1 MSGQNYSAQVF
12 AHIHN
17 DPQLNGSPL
26 EGCRFSETS
35 NYLASILA
43 RLSNKELHSLFPS
56 SKQPQRLTE
65 FSARLNQY
73 SARFKEF
80 ENINLEKNHLY
91 KDLNQ
96 FSKNILHDLD
106 QYNSVFIPGG
116 WSDPTSGGH
125 AMLYELRK
133 LSNNKMILLCWN
145 SGAGINNHKQF
156 DSKSGL
162 KFSPVK
168 AFEMPNTT
176 NKKHLEEFISK
187 LVEPRIV
194 PLIDQNRKFNSNT
207 IYNEILTH
215 VALFNGKEVDSE
227 SFAPHKTLGQFS
239 GTCTWAVL
247 VEVLLNCCE
256 DEQIFH
262 NQYLNILYYSLAET
276 LDYFKRNALS
286 SRDALLI
293 SAAKENLSR
302 RLIAFDRKHPIP
314 NSAKEKILE
323 ILVKTD
329 TLLKAY
335 NKETTLKIQNY
346 DNTGLNNTYF
356 LLANIPNDIGI
367 QVSKHQNLDAYKTA
381 DFQKTVSKIKDIN
394 ELSSLI
400 EKAINQSETTFNRS
414 FLQKQLESILLNI
427 PLDADL
433 SQLTT
438 QNQDQLLE
446 KIERLFDK
454 YTAVTALI
462 DSEVYAEHL
471 IACYSAIAMIE
482 RLLTARFHN
491 RADILS
497 EVIGASSYC
506 RHPLF
511 KSTLAHPCF
520 TIVDT
525 QLIERLNAIKQIFDC
540 YKGVIRSYEKK
551 ENYIHKITRQ
561 NNALREE
568 SERARI
574 SSPST
579 EKTKP
584 GLYFKENIDQS
595 DFIARHEQVYNDINI
610 CITYDRIRY
619 LTQKI
624 TNTGF
629 RNLILKN
636 KWDGLRRL
644 NIFTQE
650 VADSAVVFES
660 EGSSDNNLND
670 GALFWFQVNASS
682 LMQSLTADIPEENN
696 IQAQFSNHEVVS
708 DLVKRIL
715 HLRVKADTQVI
726 ATHEMIQSEIEK
738 LEDKNLQNILLALLF
753 QSGFILKEIKNNAQ
767 AVDQLI
773 KLIEN
778 GLKLNQKN
786 NTHKQP
792 FEFYIQLAAY
802 LNRLLST
809 CDIQEHSKI
818 KLQIST
824 LNKIL
829 LQFQPNL
836 DSILSKGLTKNL
848 SKTELLN
855 LNHFINIEILQFH
868 SLLIQNKSLDEVQ
881 TERLMSLLFVRNHH
895 SHTCCNDLLSFQVR
909 NSILNLQAYLSTTNI
924 NVPSVLRAI
933 KQSTGTKILPNTIT
947 NKHPLYTSDR
957 YDFNPITGD
966 LLDKLDNKQ
975 GLPFELLNN
984 INFKELFKAPIT
996 ESKKIGNH
1004 SFEFKMLG
1012 NTYRVRQH
1020 LNAQTIDVFR
1030 DFPEGTQSHWYKYNK
1045 DPDFLFRE
1053 NRFMENQLPHT
1064 LMNKDSMAWVHI
1076 NYTSMHNKKIHII
1089 HKNSKNSAY
1098 KYHNGTLSTVSKE
1111 EETWELLNTD
1121 GINNNV
1127 LKNIYQ
1133 FESKKFVEVWKNTN
1147 SNQIEIRL
1155 PRYNIALKSIIE
1167 KDKMIFVDQQDTDS
1181 VLQIDNELPIG
1192 KLQCHLKFANKKNPS
1207 NTKFFFPR
1215 KKFYVDNVLIEDDIH
1230 YKLKYDTRNIYNATI
1245 INEEANKDKKKIIE
1259 YIPPFAVNFHDTE
1272 SYLIVHKSN
1281 DKKQPLS
1288 CNTTIDT
1295 IHLAYLLLSQNKA
1308 KDALRL
1314 LRNIKTSFNGDF
1326 EQFEALNS
1334 ILSEIPTLLINEEAA
1349 QKALSNTPEK
1359 IANHAFILSMLA
1371 SYFASGEK
1379 FKPLK
1384 GVGLLSEYEKK
1395 IYNQKLKNLEN
1406 TIAEPE
1412 QFKKIVVE
1420 TYEQY
1425 LKKLKF
1431 IPKDMR
1437 LTTNEN
1443 DALLSYLRTEVSEEQ
1458 PAFLEIAQRKAK
1470 LNRWLK
1476 LKQQFSSSAEQD
1488 FLSVQQ
1494 KADKQY
1500 TVDMYT
1506 RALNLKEMKIIEK
1519 SLADFPFN
1527 YAKIKN
1533 SCSLISESNIENMS
1547 LSIDTL
1553 SIYSSLTEI
1562 ANNYRSLYQQACN
1575 SAEQE
1580 KKLIDFLEKMIASNA
1595 NAPGNANVAVYG
1607 TLLMMLKHKDIVN
1620 QVFNIKKDSHIRITV
1635 GNQTYF
1641 ASWSQLNA
1649 RGLSCFHDLFSHCK
1663 LSIPKSSRIEQN
1675 IKSKKVQ
1682 NTENPKIA
1690 MPAPSI
1696 VHKTSSIKEVLTDC
1710 GLIHLTKEFPLITN
1724 SSSTNIFHALDKSE
1738 AFVETLVQEVNADY
1752 QAGLA
1757 QNKATSQQNAYFIST
1772 LSNKNNIAKLNVQMT
1787 ESMTIDIRQTEA
1799 LEKTILELLNKKPSD
1814 QTKNA
1819 NWQLNEHANNRH
1831 AFDIQDAFKLFLKQR
1846 KNSYQN
1852 HCNLNDAETTQVHN
1866 LILSYL
1872 TISTQLQQKKRAQD
1886 LIEKIELHKEN
1897 QEELNKHLYQLG
1909 QILTTERCYDA
1920 EKHPEILVFEY
1931 LDNKL
1936 LYKKQFKMLEALL
1949 SKKDGR
1955 LQNVI
1960 IKLIMGGGKSKV
1972 LLPLL
1977 AKIKPKG
1984 DNLVFVE
1991 VPRELFETNFE
2002 DLKNTSKKIFG
2013 QEAYPFK
2020 FNRNMEC
2027 DGKFFAHLKEH
2038 FLQIMANKQYIVT
2051 TRESIQSLE
2060 LKLIEILSNP
2070 TQNLNDWIT
2079 QIDQLSHIINMI
2091 KYRGDAILDEVDIN
2105 LNPKDQI
2112 IYTAGSQNALEQ
2124 YILDAQVE
2132 LFDFMKEVTL
2142 TSSQNKKYNLFDIV
2156 SHQQSKPNENIIDQ
2170 LIKQLAQCLINNTKS
2185 PIQRIIHNCSKQQK
2199 NDVYAFLLGTNKN
2212 KSDFVEKLTEQDK
2225 SIVSLYRAQIKDV
2238 LPIALKR
2245 NYNEH
2250 YGLPLDKSKSEAE
2263 KLLAIPYS
2271 GAQSPSEY
2279 AKFKNILLALN
2290 YSTQIHHINDVHS
2303 SVFKI
2308 FINHFKN
2315 EMESENAINAQ
2326 KADKTQY
2333 DYSSRDKF
2341 IHLLGIDITAFQK
2354 LDLDSEETVEAL
2366 YPQHKKNQKIKS
2378 YCISQFILPNIVS
2391 HDVTIGQDAQNHV
2404 DMYRSTIGFTGTD
2417 YNYRTFHP
2425 SIMRDDTESFG
2436 TDGQT
2441 IDHLLRISSEYKAQN
2456 SQDIHTL
2463 KPKHTIFDIIRNH
2476 PKINDLR
2483 AIIDIGAE
2491 FKHWKNINIAHE
2503 LADIFKSKGNKKIK
2517 YILYFNE
2524 EDILHA
2530 LPIDGALKNPIKV
2543 GSTDNIDQKL
2553 NCKAD
2558 EYFSIYDQKR
2568 TTGTDIKQADNTL
2581 AIATVSEKTTF
2592 RDLAQ
2597 GCNRLRDLKGLHRV
2611 EYALMQDLQKAYP
2624 EIKKWNTE
2632 NLLNIT
2638 VNYQEQTLMNLHLQG
2653 AMQKIN
2659 GLFRNHLIS
2668 QIRDTQ
2674 SISQKIIY
2682 NDAFRNYIY
2691 ETEISNL
2698 YEKYGTPEQMVSMKT
2713 MLDDYVIR
2721 VTKKW
2726 EQALKN
2732 ASVSIASAEKRK
2744 LLTVAKNIVSKEVNF
2759 CKKNIKTPLMGATE
2773 SEVTAQKEVEN
2784 EQENQQE
2791 IALPRL
2797 RTKSYCSW
2805 ETVNIT
2811 TWKPSPSLMQKI
2823 SNTTIHNL
2831 PTTKTLEQIAATHPV
2846 IRQWKFDANIHAS
2859 NNFYDCADINDK
2871 LNQLKKPAYFVLMQ
2885 YNGKDLQ
2892 STIITARE
2900 AAEIR
2905 KKAIIPNEKNT
2916 AWIETMSGI
2925 PYWGQCAKNI
2935 QTLISAH
2942 REQIHYFNADTSYL
2956 AANLSKK
2963 GWLASHTLEKLDYL
2977 RDHLM
2982 QRHRSKNNMLNTL
2995 KRELVRHKILNP
3007 SALAQHS
3014 IRTKMDTNDR
3024 PLIHLNVE
3032 AINHKKMPNTE
3043 KEKLSTY
3050 TKLSPYIEVQ
3060 NPLTAPVMSKWTR
3073 FIILISSFILM
3084 TAAAIASYIYRRSL
3098 LNIALHALLSYMQMA
3113 SYTLP
3118 VISIAAI
3125 ATRLFMQQYARKFY
3139 QNTHEIKKVTN
3150 TGEISALNVGADS
3163 ATWKGYAWSYLS
3175 ASAYRHPLAYYR
3187 GLEIGQN
3194 EAEAALKKQI
3204 RAKQH

>member
-17 DPQLNGSPL
+17 DPQLSGSPL

-43 RLSNKELHSLFPS
+43 RLSNKELPSLFPN
-56 SKQPQRLTE
+56 SKQSQKLTE

-91 KDLNQ
+91 KALNQ

-106 QYNSVFIPGG
+106 QYNSAFIPGG

-156 DSKSGL
+156 DSKSGH

-194 PLIDQNRKFNSNT
+194 PLIDQNRKFNDNT
-207 IYNEILTH
+207 VYNEILTH

-227 SFAPHKTLGQFS
+227 SFAPHTTLGQFS

-276 LDYFKRNALS
+276 LDYFKRNTLRQ
-286 SRDALLI
+286 RDALLI
-293 SAAKENLSR
+293 SMAKENLSR
-302 RLIAFDRKHPIP
+302 RLIAFDKKHPIP

-323 ILVKTD
+323 TLVKTD

-335 NKETTLKIQNY
+335 NKETTLQIQNY
-346 DNTGLNNTYF
+346 DNTGLNNTHF
-356 LLANIPNDIGI
+356 LLENIPSDIGI
-367 QVSKHQNLDAYKTA
+367 QVSKHQNLDAYQTA
-381 DFQKTVSKIKDIN
+381 DFQKTVSRIKDIN

-400 EKAINQSETTFNRS
+400 EKAINQNETAFNRS

-438 QNQDQLLE
+438 QEQDQLLG
-446 KIERLFDK
+446 KIERLFNK
-454 YTAVTALI
+454 YIDITRTTDSTAY
-462 DSEVYAEHL
+462 SEHL

-482 RLLTARFHN
+482 RILTARFYN
-491 RADILS
+491 RPDILS
-497 EVIGASSYC
+497 EIMGASSYC

-525 QLIERLNAIKQIFDC
+525 QLIQRLNAIKQVFIHHQ
-540 YKGVIRSYEKK
+540 GIIRHYDQK

-584 GLYFKENIDQS
+584 GLYFKENIDNPNFVKKHQ
-595 DFIARHEQVYNDINI
+595 QVYNDINV
-610 CITYDRIRY
+610 CITYDKIRY

-629 RNLILKN
+629 RNLILQN
-636 KWDGLRRL
+636 KWDTLRIR
-644 NIFTQE
+644 NISTQE
-650 VADSAVVFES
+650 VEDSAVVFES
-660 EGSSDNNLND
+660 EGSSDNKLND
-670 GALFWFQVNASS
+670 DALFWFQVNASS
-682 LMQSLTADIPEENN
+682 LKQSLTADIPNENR
-696 IQAQFSNHEVVS
+696 IQAQFANHEVVN

-753 QSGFILKEIKNNAQ
+753 QSGFMLKEIENNAQ

-778 GLKLNQKN
+778 GLKLNKKN
-786 NTHKQP
+786 NTYKQP
-792 FEFYIQLAAY
+792 FEFYIQLAIY

-809 CDIQEHSKI
+809 CDIQRSSKI

-855 LNHFINIEILQFH
+855 LNHFINIEIFQFH

-881 TERLMSLLFVRNHH
+881 IERLMSLLFARNHH
-895 SHTCCNDLLSFQVR
+895 SHTCCNDLLSFQVK
-909 NSILNLQAYLSTTNI
+909 NSILALQAYLNTQNI
-924 NVPSVLRAI
+924 NIPSVFRAI
-933 KQSTGTKILPNTIT
+933 KQSTGTEILPNTIT
-947 NKHPLYTSDR
+947 NKHPLYTSNR

-1012 NTYRVRQH
+1012 NTYRVKQH

-1030 DFPEGTQSHWYKYNK
+1030 DFPEGAQSHWYKYNK
-1045 DPDFLFRE
+1045 APDFLFK
-1053 NRFMENQLPHT
+1053 ENQLPHT
-1064 LMNKDSMAWVHI
+1064 LMNQSSMAWVHI
-1076 NYTSMHNKKIHII
+1076 NYHNTHNEKMYII
-1089 HKNSKNSAY
+1089 HRDAKTPTY
-1098 KYHNGTLSTVSKE
+1098 KYNNGTLSMVSSTTKE
-1111 EETWELLNTD
+1111 AWELVNTD
-1121 GINNNV
+1121 GINNTV
-1127 LKNIYQ
+1127 LENIYQ
-1133 FESKKFVEVWKNTN
+1133 FESKEFVEIWKNIN

-1207 NTKFFFPR
+1207 DTKFFFPR

-1230 YKLKYDTRNIYNATI
+1230 YKLKYDTRNIYNAAI
-1245 INEEANKDKKKIIE
+1245 INEEENKDKETIIE
-1259 YIPPFAVNFHDTE
+1259 YIPPFSVNFHGTE
-1272 SYLIVHKSN
+1272 SYLVAHKSN

-1334 ILSEIPTLLINEEAA
+1334 ILSEIPTLLINEKTA
-1349 QKALSNTPEK
+1349 QKAVSNTPEK
-1359 IANHAFILSMLA
+1359 IATHAFVLSILA
-1371 SYFASGEK
+1371 SYFASGAK

-1384 GVGLLSEYEKK
+1384 GVELLSEYEKK
-1395 IYNQKLKNLEN
+1395 IYNQKLRNLED
-1406 TIAEPE
+1406 TIVKPK
-1412 QFKKIVVE
+1412 QFEKTAIGI
-1420 TYEQY
+1420 YEQY
-1425 LKKLKF
+1425 LKNLKF

-1443 DALLSYLRTEVSEEQ
+1443 DALLSYLRTEMPTEQ
-1458 PAFLEIAQRKAK
+1458 PAFLDIAQRKAK

-1476 LKQQFSSSAEQD
+1476 LKQQLSSAADQD
-1488 FLSVQQ
+1488 FLSAQQ
-1494 KADKQY
+1494 KADQQY
-1500 TVDMYT
+1500 TIDMYANDT
-1506 RALNLKEMKIIEK
+1506 SKKKTKIIQK
-1519 SLADFPFN
+1519 SLSEFSFN
-1527 YAKIKN
+1527 DENIRK
-1533 SCSLISESNIENMS
+1533 SCSLISENNIES
-1547 LSIDTL
+1547 ISIDTL
-1553 SIYSSLTEI
+1553 SIYSSPMVI

-1575 SAEQE
+1575 NTEHE

-1595 NAPGNANVAVYG
+1595 NAPDNSKIAVYG
-1607 TLLMMLKHKDIVN
+1607 TLVMMLKHKDIVN
-1620 QVFNIKKDSHIRITV
+1620 QVFNIKKDSHIHINV
-1635 GNQTYF
+1635 ENQMRLISRYR
-1641 ASWSQLNA
+1641 LNA
-1649 RGLSCFHDLFSHCK
+1649 GLSCFYYLFSHCK
-1663 LSIPKSSRIEQN
+1663 LPIPKSSCIEQN
-1675 IKSKKVQ
+1675 IKSKQVQ
-1682 NTENPKIA
+1682 NIEKIKTA
-1690 MPAPSI
+1690 MPMPSI
-1696 VHKTSSIKEVLTDC
+1696 VHKTSSIKEILADC
-1710 GLIHLTKEFPLITN
+1710 GLSHLTKEFSPITN
-1724 SSSTNIFHALDKSE
+1724 SNSKNIFHALDKSE
-1738 AFVETLVQEVNADY
+1738 AFVETLVQEINADY

-1772 LSNKNNIAKLNVQMT
+1772 LSNKNNIAKLNIQMT
-1787 ESMTIDIRQTEA
+1787 RSITIDIRQTEA
-1799 LEKTILELLNKKPSD
+1799 LEKKILELLNKKPSD

-1831 AFDIQDAFKLFLKQR
+1831 AFDMQDAFKLFLKQR

-1852 HCNLNDAETTQVHN
+1852 HCNLNDTEITQVHN

-1886 LIEKIELHKEN
+1886 LIEKIETHKEN

-1920 EKHPEILVFEY
+1920 AKQPEILVFEY

-1949 SKKDGR
+1949 SKKDGK

-2079 QIDQLSHIINMI
+2079 QIDHLSHIINMI

-2142 TSSQNKKYNLFDIV
+2142 TSSDNKKYNLFDIV
-2156 SHQQSKPNENIIDQ
+2156 SHQRSKPNEKIIDQ
-2170 LIKQLAQCLINNTKS
+2170 LINQLAQSLINNTKS
-2185 PIQRIIHNCSKQQK
+2185 PIQAITRNCSKQQK
-2199 NDVYAFLLGTNKN
+2199 NDVYAFLLGTNKK
-2212 KSDFVEKLTEQDK
+2212 KSDFIEKLTEQDK
-2225 SIVSLYRAQIKDV
+2225 SILSLYRAQIKDV

-2250 YGLPLDKSKSEAE
+2250 YGLPLDKSKSETE

-2333 DYSSRDKF
+2333 DYSTRDKF
-2341 IHLLGIDITAFQK
+2341 IHLLGIDLATFQR

-2366 YPQHKKNQKIKS
+2366 YLQHKKNQKLKS
-2378 YCISQFILPNIVS
+2378 YCISQFILPNIVT

-2417 YNYRTFHP
+2417 YNYRTFHS

-2441 IDHLLRISSEYKAQN
+2441 IDHLLRISSEYKAQKR
-2456 SQDIHTL
+2456 QDIHTL
-2463 KPKHTIFDIIRNH
+2463 KPKHTVFDIIRNH

-2530 LPIDGALKNPIKV
+2530 LPIDGAHKHPIKV

-2581 AIATVSEKTTF
+2581 AIATISEKTTF

-2624 EIKKWNTE
+2624 EIKDWNTE
-2632 NLLNIT
+2632 KLLNIT
-2638 VNYQEQTLMNLHLQG
+2638 VNYQAQILMNLHLQG

-2659 GLFRNHLIS
+2659 GLFRNHLVS

-2721 VTKKW
+2721 VTKRW
-2726 EQALKN
+2726 EQALKT
-2732 ASVSIASAEKRK
+2732 ASASIASAEKRK
-2744 LLTVAKNIVSKEVNF
+2744 LLTVAKNIVFKEVNF

-2773 SEVTAQKEVEN
+2773 SEVTTQKEVEN

-2791 IALPRL
+2791 LALPRL
-2797 RTKSYCSW
+2797 NTKTYCSW
-2805 ETVNIT
+2805 KAVDMT
-2811 TWKPSPSLMQKI
+2811 TWKPNPSLVRKI
-2823 SNTTIHNL
+2823 SNTTIHNR

-2859 NNFYDCADINDK
+2859 NNFYDCADISDK

-2885 YNGKDLQ
+2885 YNGTDLQ
-2892 STIITARE
+2892 STIITACE

-2905 KKAIIPNEKNT
+2905 KKAIIHNEKNT
-2916 AWIETMSGI
+2916 VWIETMSGI

-2942 REQIHYFNADTSYL
+2942 REQIHFFNADTSYL

-2963 GWLASHTLEKLDYL
+2963 GWFTSHTLEKLDYL
-2977 RDHLM
+2977 HDHLM
-2982 QRHRSKNNMLNTL
+2982 RRHRSKNNMFNTL

-3007 SALAQHS
+3007 TALAQHS
-3014 IRTKMDTNDR
+3014 IRTKTNTNDR
-3024 PLIHLNVE
+3024 PLMHLNVE
-3032 AINHKKMPNTE
+3032 AINHKKMPDTE
-3043 KEKLSTY
+3043 KVKLSA
-3050 TKLSPYIEVQ
+3050 YIKAQ
-3060 NPLTAPVMSKWTR
+3060 NLVTAPIVRKWMR
-3073 FIILISSFILM
+3073 FIVLVSSFILM
-3084 TAAAIASYIYRRSL
+3084 TAATIVSYIYRKSL
-3098 LNIALHALLSYMQMA
+3098 LNIALHALRWIKALSYMQMTMYA
-3113 SYTLP
+3113 LP
-3118 VISIAAI
+3118 MISVAAI
-3125 ATRLFMQQYARKFY
+3125 ATRIFMQKYARKFY

-3150 TGEISALNVGADS
+3150 TEEISALNVGAD
-3163 ATWKGYAWSYLS
+3163 AVTWKGYAWSYLR
-3175 ASAYRHPLAYYR
+3175 ASAYLHPLAYYR
-3187 GLEIGQN
+3187 GLEIAQN
-3194 EAEAALKKQI
+3194 KTDAPLKKQI